1 MLRNPVNKLD
11 ARTCLEALLK
21 ILYGMTVSFKEL
33 RDMNYWEGKSVASN
47 DSTEDSCAFLENSCD
62 QERDACGDES
72 TEEVNRIIAQQFSLF
87 QQGSQVAVSNRTDD
101 CGNYRNTQPPQRNEA
116 G

>member
-33 RDMNYWEGKSVASN
+33 RDMNYWEGESVASN
-47 DSTEDSCAFLENSCD
+47 DSTEDFM
-62 QERDACGDES
+62 
-72 TEEVNRIIAQQFSLF
+72 RISREFM
-87 QQGSQVAVSNRTDD
+87 
-101 CGNYRNTQPPQRNEA
+101 
-116 G
+116 